1 MNQNFDKRLDYITE
15 EEYNKLSP
23 TFKQKKSEYHII
35 SREIRKLVK
44 EKTKLQNKLNEVRNE
59 LRIKGKIQ
67 NELYKELKIINS
79 DVFPT
84 FSITIQN
91 RYNNEYVLLV
101 IKLGKQKSIYLG
113 SVDNVIKKYSEF
125 EPKIKL
131 KNNKLSKTELSH
143 FMRKTLIKMI
153 DFRSENWNQYKITSK
168 DILSELEKKSTNI
181 LG

>member
-23 TFKQKKSEYHII
+23 TFKQKKNDYTNVC
-35 SREIRKLVK
+35 RRIRKLQK
-44 EKTKLQNKLNEVRNE
+44 DKIKLQNKLNEVRNE

-113 SVDNVIKKYSEF
+113 SVNSVIEKYSEF

-131 KNNKLSKTELSH
+131 KNNKISKSELSH
-143 FMRKTLIKMI
+143 FMRKTLIKII
-153 DFRSENWNQYKITSK
+153 DFRSENWNKVSCTSK
-168 DILSELEKKSTNI
+168 DILSELEKK
-181 LG
+181 

>member
-35 SREIRKLVK
+35 SREIRKLLK

-113 SVDNVIKKYSEF
+113 TLKNVIKKYSEF

-131 KNNKLSKTELSH
+131 KNNKLSITELSDL
-143 FMRKTLIKMI
+143 MRKTVIKII

-168 DILSELEKKSTNI
+168 DILSELEKKSTTI

>member
-1 MNQNFDKRLDYITE
+1 MNQNFDKRLDYLID

-23 TFKQKKSEYHII
+23 TFKQKRKEYTIVC
-35 SREIRKLVK
+35 RELRKLQK
-44 EKTKLQNKLNEVRNE
+44 DKTKLQNKLNEIRNQ

-67 NELYKELKIINS
+67 TELYKELKIINS

-113 SVDNVIKKYSEF
+113 TLKNVIKKYSEF

-131 KNNKLSKTELSH
+131 KNNKLSITDLCH
-143 FMRKTLIKMI
+143 LMRKTVIKII
-153 DFRSENWNQYKITSK
+153 DFRSENWNQHKITSK
-168 DILSELEKKSTNI
+168 DILNSLEDKFRSNP
-181 LG
+181 